1 MENTEAEGIKI
12 SMIVPVHNEEETL
25 EMLHSRLASVLRDLG
40 ESYEIIFID
49 DGSTDSSL
57 RVLKELH
64 GKDPKVK
71 LISFTR
77 NFGQHPA
84 LTAGFDHA
92 RGDVV
97 ITIDADLQNPPEE
110 IPKLLAKLDEGY
122 EVVFGVFYHRKDSAF
137 RRAGSAFSK
146 WVLSRIMPVPVTNLS
161 GFRAVSG
168 KAVRQLR
175 LLDEKSKFLDGLLCW
190 MGYRVGTVEVEHF
203 ARQAGKTKYNPVK
216 LVAMW
221 VTMLVSFTDMP
232 LKIATFGGFLLG
244 IVGILMALVY
254 LVRYFSYGYAVPGF
268 ATIVILVT
276 LFAGIQLFCLG
287 ILGEYIGRVNK
298 GVKNRPEY
306 IIRDTLWGEGKQD
319 GK

>member
-1 MENTEAEGIKI
+1 MENTEAEGIKL
-12 SMIVPVHNEEETL
+12 SVIVPVHNEEETL
-25 EMLHSRLASVLRDLG
+25 ETLHSRLTSVMQELR
-40 ESYEIIFID
+40 EPYEIIFID
-49 DGSTDSSL
+49 DGSTDNSL
-57 RVLKELH
+57 QVLKGLRRQ
-64 GKDPKVK
+64 DRNVK

-110 IPKLLAKLDEGY
+110 IPKLLDKLDEGY
-122 EVVFGVFYHRKDSAF
+122 ELVFGVFRKRQHSAF

-168 KAVRQLR
+168 EAVRQLR
-175 LLDEKSKFLDGLLCW
+175 SLDEKSKFLDGLLCW
-190 MGYRVGTVEVEHF
+190 MGYRVGTVEVGHC

-232 LKIATFGGFLLG
+232 LKIAIFGGFLLG
-244 IVGILMALVY
+244 LIGVLLALVY
-254 LVRYFSYGYAVPGF
+254 LIGYFTYGSEVPGF

-276 LFAGIQLFCLG
+276 VFAGIQLFCLG

-306 IIRDTLWGEGKQD
+306 IIRDKLWGD
-319 GK
+319 GERDGE